1 MLKVDIDLKN
11 GREEIIAH
19 GGDMELLRE
28 LLVLIGKLYTTF
40 DQGGDGKLFKKALRY
55 HVKKRNGKLW
65 EMSLNDGSRVVYY
78 NNDELIK
85 SIEATF
91 GGDQ

>member
-1 MLKVDIDLKN
+1 VLKVDIDLKN
-11 GREEIIAH
+11 GREEIIAQ

-40 DQGGDGKLFKKALRY
+40 DQGGDGKLFKKAIRY
-55 HVKKRNGKLW
+55 HVKKRNGRLW
-65 EMSLNDGSRVVYY
+65 HMPLNEGSTVVTYDA
-78 NNDELIK
+78 DELNK
-85 SIEATF
+85 QIEATF

>member
-11 GREEIIAH
+11 GREEIRVK
-19 GGDMELLRE
+19 GGEMEILRE
-28 LLVLIGKLYTTF
+28 LLVLIGKLYTAF
-40 DQGGDGKLFKKALRY
+40 DQAGLGKLFKKALRY

-78 NNDELIK
+78 NNDDIK
-85 SIEATF
+85 ASL